1 MKGSAPIKVGLFFIV
16 GIAILLIAYE
26 LLGGFDF
33 FLSSGARYTTAFQS
47 ANGLRVGDPVRLS
60 GVDVGIITDLR
71 LADQTIE
78 VDLRVNKAA
87 AIRADSV
94 ATIKFTSLLGANFI
108 DLTFGTPSAPLLP
121 PGSRIP
127 SKEGADLNTIVAQ
140 AQELTSSL
148 NKNQQKFFDQ
158 INKTL
163 GAEEGGL
170 KDTVTNLNGLLT
182 DIRAGKGTLGRLV
195 TDDSLYVELK
205 GSFEQLNTIT
215 QKMARG
221 EGTLGKLVTDETLYV
236 RLSDTLDNLQ
246 QITKKVSGGEGTLG
260 KLVTDDSL
268 FVETKALATSLN
280 AVMKKIE
287 SGEGTLGKL
296 VMDDALYQEAIDGL
310 HQLKKTAETA
320 EDLAPLTPILAVG
333 STLF

>member
-1 MKGSAPIKVGLFFIV
+1 MKPSTPIKVGLFFIV
-16 GIAILLIAYE
+16 GITVLLVVYE
-26 LLGGFDF
+26 LLGGLDF
-33 FLSSGARYTTAFQS
+33 LTRGARYVTAFAS

-60 GVDVGIITDLR
+60 GVEIGAITDLR
-71 LADQTIE
+71 LVEQAIE
-78 VDLRVNKAA
+78 VELRVDPETV
-87 AIRADSV
+87 IRADSV

-108 DLTFGTPSAPLLP
+108 DITFGSPTAAVLP

-140 AQELTSSL
+140 AQELTTSL
-148 NKNQQKFFDQ
+148 NQNQQKFFD
-158 INKTL
+158 KL
-163 GAEEGGL
+163 GDVMGDEKGGL
-170 KDTVTNLNGLLT
+170 KDTVSNLNGLLT
-182 DIRAGKGTLGRLV
+182 DIRAGKGTLGRLA

-205 GSFEQLNTIT
+205 GSFEHLNTVAE
-215 QKMARG
+215 KMARG
-221 EGTLGKLVTDETLYV
+221 EGTLGRLATDETLYV
-236 RLSDTLDNLQ
+236 RLTDTMDGLQ
-246 QITKKVSGGEGTLG
+246 EITQKIRAGEGTLG

-280 AVMKKIE
+280 SVMKKIE

-296 VMDDALYQEAIDGL
+296 VMDDALYNEAIDGL

-333 STLF
+333 TTLF